1 METIFRP
8 EKYCLVLR
16 ELKNMKATRHVLIEL
31 FEAHPQETEM
41 SYLFYLFSRY
51 FKIYRP
57 SFNDHSRALANF
69 RPHQTCLFNSLL
81 KYLRR
86 TGSLEKVLMLGKIIG
101 RMRRG

>member
-1 METIFRP
+1 MESIFRP

-16 ELKNMKATRHVLIEL
+16 ELKDMKATRHVLIEL
-31 FEAHPQETEM
+31 FEAHCQETEM
-41 SYLFYLFSRY
+41 SYLFCLFSRY
-51 FKIYRP
+51 FSIYRP
-57 SFNDHSRALANF
+57 SFNDHSRALANA

-86 TGSLEKVLMLGKIIG
+86 TDSLEKVLMLGKIIS